1 MKGGLWSGAS
11 GELPRDA
18 APPVAPMSPPLAHAF
33 LTLADDDSL
42 PDQRTFPRVLV
53 AALAAFVL
61 AIGLPLTVSMQHL
74 VAALSSKV
82 TIVDE

>member
-1 MKGGLWSGAS
+1 VGNYPATP
-11 GELPRDA
+11 PR
-18 APPVAPMSPPLAHAF
+18 PSAPMSSPLAYAF
-33 LTLADDDSL
+33 LALADDDPL
-42 PDQRTFPRVLV
+42 PDQRTLPRVLV

-61 AIGLPLTVSMQHL
+61 AIGLPLAVSMQHP